1 MLAAVRVAQEGHQ
14 FAPQAVASVCDASAI
29 TICSADGL
37 PKSCSEI

>member
-14 FAPQAVASVCDASAI
+14 FAPQAVAGVCVVSAI
-29 TICSADGL
+29 MICTADGL